1 MAFLKDKSDGDIGE
15 NIALEVLAQ
24 LYPDRKFLKSEA
36 KTVKHDIFE
45 VGVEDYHRLA
55 REEEALTIEVK
66 YDLMARKTGNLC
78 FEIGNVTKK
87 DGAKKTGIA
96 ATESK
101 EVWYVTGTP
110 DDYVVIR
117 FNTVTLLQYLLY
129 SLVTTKNVKVVNG
142 GDQNRFTLLL
152 VKAKSIIE
160 NTELCTVIR
169 KNKD

>member
-24 LYPDRKFLKSEA
+24 LFPDRHFKKDEQ
-36 KTVKHDIFE
+36 KTVKHDIYE
-45 VGVEDYHRLA
+45 LDSAESQN
-55 REEEALTIEVK
+55 LTIEVK

-78 FEIGNVTKK
+78 FEIGNTTKK
-87 DGAKKTGIA
+87 DGAKPTGIA
-96 ATESK
+96 ITESK
-101 EVWYVTGTP
+101 EVWYVTGQP
-110 DDYVVIR
+110 EDYVVIR
-117 FNTVTLLQYLLY
+117 FDTVKLLQYLLY
-129 SLVTTKNVKVVNG
+129 CLATKNGIKVVNG

-160 NTELCTVIR
+160 NTELCTVYR